1 MSPLNVLP
9 GTVSLRVHLVVLFSK
24 NNFLTHVHVNKTQS
38 VTVPADLVFQ
48 TEACASSSATSIN
61 ESHLHRLADRLI
73 HASLICFQANQ
84 TRLMVNEQQDI
95 VHQGLVEKRTEQQPL
110 GDVDK
115 LEEVWRGI
123 EEREAWGDEI
133 GSGEKCWQ
141 NVNIKKCHDRD

>member
-9 GTVSLRVHLVVLFSK
+9 GTVSLHVHLVVLFSK

-48 TEACASSSATSIN
+48 TEACASASATSIT
-61 ESHLHRLADRLI
+61 ESHLHRLADCLI

-84 TRLMVNEQQDI
+84 TRLMVNEEQDI
-95 VHQGLVEKRTEQQPL
+95 VHRGLVEKRTEQQPL

-115 LEEVWRGI
+115 LKEMWRCGGAQRRERPGGMKVGLEKNAGI
-123 EEREAWGDEI
+123 I
-133 GSGEKCWQ
+133 
-141 NVNIKKCHDRD
+141 